1 MPMPMPTT
9 LAPELQALDRS
20 TRRMGYW
27 FLAYLLIYPL
37 PWLGRPPELL
47 DVLASVV
54 GIGLFLPLYLAG
66 FGRSDTRALGGG
78 AAVAAI
84 GLALQPFGGVW
95 GVFIVYACGLLGGV
109 RPQPRAQAALASVAL
124 LVAGLVLLQGI
135 RLWDWLPTLFFS
147 AMTAMIS
154 MYSAAYA
161 EQSAELAA
169 SRDAARRLA
178 VVAER
183 ERIARDLHDL
193 LGHTLTLVAVKADL
207 AGRLI
212 DADPARARAEIE
224 DIHRTAREAL
234 ADVRAAVTG
243 MRSTRLASELA
254 TARGALDSAGIALT
268 LHGPPQPLP
277 PQVETTLA
285 FVLREGVTNVVRH
298 ALAQHCRVDFGHHAG
313 AVTLTIQDSR
323 LAADAA
329 LALQAQGPALAL
341 ALALAQAQPQPQ
353 PQPPPEGHGI
363 SGMRQRLAALGG
375 TLTLCITPEGSTLQA
390 WVPLPA
396 AEAARAGA
404 LRGKAQGDAAH
415 GET

>member
-1 MPMPMPTT
+1 MPPTPAT
-9 LAPELQALDRS
+9 PTPELQEKQALERS
-20 TRRMGYW
+20 TRHMGYW

-37 PWLGRPPELL
+37 PWLRRPPELV
-47 DVLASVV
+47 DVLASMV
-54 GIGLFLPLYLAG
+54 GVAVFLPLYLAG
-66 FGRSDTRALGGG
+66 FGRSGTRALRCG

-109 RPQPRAQAALASVAL
+109 RPQPRAHAALATVAL
-124 LVAGLVLLQGI
+124 AVAGLVLLQGI

-147 AMTAMIS
+147 TMTAMVS

-169 SRDAARRLA
+169 SRDRERRLA

-212 DADPARARAEIE
+212 DADPVRAKAEIE

-254 TARGALDSAGIALT
+254 TARGALDSAGVALT

-329 LALQAQGPALAL
+329 LALQSQGPALAR
-341 ALALAQAQPQPQ
+341 AQPQ

-363 SGMRQRLAALGG
+363 SGMRQRLSALGG
-375 TLTLCITPEGSTLQA
+375 TLTLRITPEGTTLQA
-390 WVPLPA
+390 RVPLPA
-396 AEAARAGA
+396 AEADRAGA
-404 LRGKAQGDAAH
+404 LRGNAQGDAAH

>member
-1 MPMPMPTT
+1 MPYAPATPATPVT
-9 LAPELQALDRS
+9 SATPASPGSPAPETQEQQVLDRS
-20 TRRMGYW
+20 TRLMGYW

-37 PWLGRPPELL
+37 PWLRRPPELF
-47 DVLASVV
+47 DVAASVAGV
-54 GIGLFLPLYLAG
+54 AVFLPLYLAG
-66 FGRSDTRALGGG
+66 FGRSDTRALRFG

-109 RPQPRAQAALASVAL
+109 RPQRRAYGALAALALAV
-124 LVAGLVLLQGI
+124 VGLVLLRGI
-135 RLWDWLPTLFFS
+135 GLWDWLPTLFFS
-147 AMTAMIS
+147 TMTAMVS

-161 EQSAELAA
+161 EQSDELAA
-169 SRDAARRLA
+169 SRDRERRLA

-193 LGHTLTLVAVKADL
+193 LGHTLTAVAVKADL

-212 DADPARARAEIE
+212 DANPVRAKAEIE
-224 DIHRTAREAL
+224 DIHRTARAAL

-243 MRSTRLASELA
+243 MRSTSLASELA
-254 TARGALDSAGIALT
+254 TARGALSSAGITLT

-285 FVLREGVTNVVRH
+285 FVLLEGVTNIVRH

-323 LAADAA
+323 SAADAA
-329 LALQAQGPALAL
+329 
-341 ALALAQAQPQPQ
+341 
-353 PQPPPEGHGI
+353 
-363 SGMRQRLAALGG
+363 
-375 TLTLCITPEGSTLQA
+375 TTLQA
-390 WVPLPA
+390 RMSTRTPTQTPT
-396 AEAARAGA
+396 
-404 LRGKAQGDAAH
+404 Q
-415 GET
+415 TPT